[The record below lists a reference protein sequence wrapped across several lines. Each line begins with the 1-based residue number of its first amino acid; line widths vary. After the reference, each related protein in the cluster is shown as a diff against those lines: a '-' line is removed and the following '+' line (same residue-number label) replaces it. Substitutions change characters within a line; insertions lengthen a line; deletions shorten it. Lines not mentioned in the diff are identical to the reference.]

1 MCRLRRS
8 DGSGAVAQC
17 IFCEILAGR
26 AEGSFVYRDAICAAF
41 MDIHQPNAGKVLVVP
56 NQHVASLAELL
67 PAVGGHLFQVAQR
80 IAAALR
86 RSALPCEG
94 INLFLA
100 DGRAAGQEVFHVHL
114 HVLPRVAGDGI
125 ALRFGAGHARFPSRP
140 ELDRL
145 AAEIHA
151 HL

>member
-1 MCRLRRS
+1 MS
-8 DGSGAVAQC
+8 HC
-17 IFCEILAGR
+17 IFCDILAGW
-26 AEGSFVYRDAICAAF
+26 AEGSFVYRDDICAAF

-56 NQHVASLAELL
+56 NHHAATLAEL
-67 PAVGGHLFQVAQR
+67 PPEMGGHLFQVAQR

-86 RSALPCEG
+86 HSELPCDG

-100 DGRAAGQEVFHVHL
+100 DGRAAGHEVFHVHL
-114 HVLPRVAGDGI
+114 HVLPRIAGDGI
-125 ALRFGAGHARFPSRP
+125 ALRFGPGHARFPPRA

-151 HL
+151 HLS